1 MTSLASD
8 TIAEL
13 ADEMIFTSKFCMS
26 SRVRGEE
33 ADVGGWRWN
42 GKQDGVSGVDGVGQQ
57 TKGLGDD

>member
-33 ADVGGWRWN
+33 ADVGGVEVEWDKMGIRRGWGRATN
-42 GKQDGVSGVDGVGQQ
+42 EGI
-57 TKGLGDD
+57 GDD